1 MYDTLKCFCF
11 LAAKRMSRINAV
23 IRDRE
28 RLLEQLRQLH
38 EAIQRAVVAST
49 ERAAPGALA
58 AVVADDVEGDT
69 IYALDRISE
78 EYLVDWFARAVAP
91 ERPLLLVAEGL
102 PDSGHG
108 PGMLVLPRGIS
119 ADEAE
124 VRILM
129 DPIDGT
135 RGLMFQ
141 KRSAWILTGVAPN
154 RGPDTSLR
162 DIELAVQTEIPL
174 VKQHLADTLWA
185 IRGEGFGAERYN
197 RLTGERT
204 PLALHP
210 DATPTIAHHFA
221 TVARFVPGARVE
233 LSAIDEEI
241 MRAALGP
248 VKRGETQSFEDQY
261 ISSGGQLYGLI
272 AGQDAFVADLRP
284 IVEALLAREGRAL
297 GLACHPYDLATSLIA
312 EEASVLLTDGH
323 GNSLDAPLDTRT
335 DVAWVGYANAAIR
348 AQVEPGLLAA
358 LARRGLM

>member
-1 MYDTLKCFCF
+1 M
-11 LAAKRMSRINAV
+11 
-23 IRDRE
+23 IRDQD
-28 RLLEQLRQLH
+28 RLLQQLRQLH
-38 EAIQRAVVAST
+38 TAIQRAAVAAM

-58 AVVADDVEGDT
+58 TVVADDDEGDT

-78 EYLVDWFARAVAP
+78 DYLVDWFAREIAP
-91 ERPLLLVAEGL
+91 ERPMLLVAEGL
-102 PDSGHG
+102 PDRGIG
-108 PGMLVLPRGIS
+108 PGMLALPQGIS

-124 VRILM
+124 VRILV
-129 DPIDGT
+129 DPVDGT

-154 RGPDTSLR
+154 RGPQTRLS

-174 VKQHLADTLWA
+174 VKQHLADMLWA
-185 IRGEGFGAERYN
+185 LRGQGFSAERYN

-204 PLALHP
+204 LLVLQP
-210 DATPTIAHHFA
+210 DATTTIAHHFA

-241 MRAALGP
+241 MQAALGP

-261 ISSGGQLYGLI
+261 ICSGGQLYGLI
-272 AGQDAFVADLRP
+272 AGHDAFVADLRP
-284 IVEALLAREGRAL
+284 LVETLLVREGRAL
-297 GLACHPYDLATSLIA
+297 GLACHPYDLATALIA
-312 EEASVLLTDGH
+312 EEAGVLLTDGH
-323 GNSLDAPLDTRT
+323 GNPLNAPLDTRP

-358 LARRGLM
+358 LARRGLL

>member
-1 MYDTLKCFCF
+1 M
-11 LAAKRMSRINAV
+11 

-38 EAIQRAVVAST
+38 TDIQRAVVAST

-58 AVVADDVEGDT
+58 TVVADDANDDT
-69 IYALDRISE
+69 MYALDRISE
-78 EYLVDWFARAVAP
+78 DYLIDWFAREIAP

-102 PDSGHG
+102 PDGDDG
-108 PGMLVLPRGIS
+108 PGMLALPQGIS

-154 RGPDTSLR
+154 LGPQTRLR

-185 IRGEGFGAERYN
+185 IRGEGASAERFN
-197 RLTGERT
+197 RLTGERA
-204 PLALHP
+204 PLTLHP
-210 DATPTIAHHFA
+210 DTATSVAHHFA

-233 LSAIDEEI
+233 LSEIDEEI

-248 VKRGETQSFEDQY
+248 VQRGKSQSFEDQY

-272 AGQDAFVADLRP
+272 AGQDAFVADVRP
-284 IVEALLAREGRAL
+284 LIEPLLARDGRAL
-297 GLACHPYDLATSLIA
+297 GIACHPYDLATSLIA
-312 EEASVLLTDGH
+312 EEAGVLLTDGR
-323 GNSLDAPLDTRT
+323 GNALDAPLDIRSE
-335 DVAWVGYANAAIR
+335 VAWVGYANAHIR
-348 AQVEPGLLAA
+348 AQIEPGLLAA
-358 LARRGLM
+358 LARRGLL

>member
-1 MYDTLKCFCF
+1 MRPRRF
-11 LAAKRMSRINAV
+11 AV

-38 EAIQRAVVAST
+38 TDIQRAVVAST
-49 ERAAPGALA
+49 ERSAPSALA
-58 AVVADDVEGDT
+58 VVVADDADDDT

-78 EYLVDWFARAVAP
+78 DYLVDWFAREIAP

-102 PDSGHG
+102 PDSGDG
-108 PGMLVLPRGIS
+108 PGMLALPHGID

-154 RGPDTSLR
+154 RGPETRLR

-174 VKQHLADTLWA
+174 VKQHLADMLWA
-185 IRGEGFGAERYN
+185 VRGVGAAAVRYN
-197 RLTGERT
+197 RVTGECT
-204 PLALHP
+204 PLMLHP
-210 DATPTIAHHFA
+210 DTTESIVHRFA

-248 VKRGETQSFEDQY
+248 IQPGKALSFEDQY
-261 ISSGGQLYGLI
+261 ISTGGQLYGLI
-272 AGQDAFVADLRP
+272 AGHDAFVADLRP
-284 IVEALLAREGRAL
+284 MIEPLLAREGRAF
-297 GLACHPYDLATSLIA
+297 GLACHPYDLATALIA
-312 EEASVLLTDGH
+312 EEAGVLLSDGH
-323 GNSLDAPLDTRT
+323 GNPLDAPLDTRS
-335 DVAWVGYANAAIR
+335 DVAWVGYANAHIR
-348 AQVEPGLLAA
+348 AQMEPGLLAA
-358 LARRGLM
+358 LARRGLL

>member
-1 MYDTLKCFCF
+1 M
-11 LAAKRMSRINAV
+11 

-28 RLLEQLRQLH
+28 RLLEQLRELH
-38 EAIQRAVVAST
+38 SAIQRAVVAST
-49 ERAAPGALA
+49 ERAEPGALA
-58 AVVADDVEGDT
+58 AVVADEGSDDT

-78 EYLVDWFARAVAP
+78 DYLVDWFEREVAP

-102 PDSGHG
+102 PNCGYG
-108 PGMLVLPRGIS
+108 PGTLPLPRGIG

-124 VRILM
+124 VRILI

-154 RGPDTSLR
+154 RGAGTRLR
-162 DIELAVQTEIPL
+162 DIELALQTEVPL

-185 IRGEGFGAERYN
+185 VRGEGATAERYN
-197 RLTGERT
+197 RITGART
-204 PLALHP
+204 PLKLQP
-210 DATPTIAHHFA
+210 DTATSIAHRFA

-248 VKRGETQSFEDQY
+248 VEMGKSQSFEDQY
-261 ISSGGQLYGLI
+261 TCSGGQLYGLI
-272 AGQDAFVADLRP
+272 AGHDAFVADLRP
-284 IVEALLAREGRAL
+284 LIEPLLAREGRAL
-297 GLACHPYDLATSLIA
+297 GIACHPYDLATSLIA
-312 EEASVLLTDGH
+312 EEVGVLLTDGR
-323 GNSLDAPLDTRT
+323 GQPLDAPLDTRAA
-335 DVAWVGYANAAIR
+335 VAWVGYANAAIR

-358 LARRGLM
+358 LARRGLV

>member
-1 MYDTLKCFCF
+1 M
-11 LAAKRMSRINAV
+11 

-38 EAIQRAVVAST
+38 AAIQRAVVAST

-58 AVVADDVEGDT
+58 RVVADNAEDDT
-69 IYALDRISE
+69 MYALDRISE
-78 EYLVDWFARAVAP
+78 DQLIDWFAREIAP

-102 PDSGHG
+102 PDGGEG
-108 PGMLVLPRGIS
+108 PGMLALPRGIS
-119 ADEAE
+119 AEEAE

-154 RGPDTSLR
+154 HGPQTRLR

-185 IRGEGFGAERYN
+185 VRSEGAAAERFN
-197 RLTGERT
+197 RITGERM
-204 PLALHP
+204 PLALQP
-210 DATPTIAHHFA
+210 NTTTSIAHHFA
-221 TVARFVPGARVE
+221 SVARFVPGARVE

-248 VKRGETQSFEDQY
+248 VQRGKSQSFEDQY

-272 AGQDAFVADLRP
+272 TGQDAFVADLRP
-284 IVEALLAREGRAL
+284 LIEPLLAREGQEL
-297 GLACHPYDLATSLIA
+297 GIACHPYDLATALIA
-312 EEASVLLTDGH
+312 EEAGVLLSDGR
-323 GNSLDAPLDTRT
+323 GNPLDAPLDIRS
-335 DVAWVGYANAAIR
+335 DVAWVGYANAHIR
-348 AQVEPGLLAA
+348 AQIEPALRAA
-358 LARRGLM
+358 LARRGLL

>member
-1 MYDTLKCFCF
+1 M
-11 LAAKRMSRINAV
+11 

-28 RLLEQLRQLH
+28 RLLDQLRQLH
-38 EAIQRAVVAST
+38 TDIQRAVVAST

-58 AVVADDVEGDT
+58 TVVADDADDDT
-69 IYALDRISE
+69 MYALDRVSE
-78 EYLVDWFARAVAP
+78 DYLIDWFAREIAP

-102 PDSGHG
+102 PDGDDG
-108 PGMLVLPRGIS
+108 PGMLALPRGIS
-119 ADEAE
+119 ADDAE

-154 RGPDTSLR
+154 LGPQTRLR

-185 IRGEGFGAERYN
+185 IRGQGASAERFN
-197 RLTGERT
+197 RLTGERA
-204 PLALHP
+204 LVALHP
-210 DATPTIAHHFA
+210 DTATSIAHHFA

-248 VKRGETQSFEDQY
+248 VQRGKSQSFEDQY

-272 AGQDAFVADLRP
+272 AGQDAFVADVRP
-284 IVEALLAREGRAL
+284 LIEPLLARDGRAL
-297 GLACHPYDLATSLIA
+297 GIACHPNDLATSLIA
-312 EEASVLLTDGH
+312 EEAGVLLTDGR
-323 GNSLDAPLDTRT
+323 GNALDAPLDIRT
-335 DVAWVGYANAAIR
+335 EVAWVGYANAHIR
-348 AQVEPGLLAA
+348 AQIEPGLLAA
-358 LARRGLM
+358 LARRGLL

>member
-1 MYDTLKCFCF
+1 M
-11 LAAKRMSRINAV
+11 IH
-23 IRDRE
+23 DRE
-28 RLLEQLRQLH
+28 RLLGQLRQLH
-38 EAIQRAVVAST
+38 GAIQRAVVAAM

-58 AVVADDVEGDT
+58 EVVADADESDT

-78 EYLVDWFARAVAP
+78 EYLVDWFAREVAP

-108 PGMLVLPRGIS
+108 PGMLALPRGIS

-124 VRILM
+124 VRILV

-154 RGPDTSLR
+154 HGSRTSLS

-210 DATPTIAHHFA
+210 DTTTTIAHHFA

-241 MRAALGP
+241 MQAALGP

-261 ISSGGQLYGLI
+261 ICSGGQLYGLI
-272 AGQDAFVADLRP
+272 AGYDAFVADLRP
-284 IVEALLAREGRAL
+284 VVETLLAREDRAL
-297 GLACHPYDLATSLIA
+297 GLACHPYDLATALIA
-312 EEASVLLTDGH
+312 EEAGVLLTDGR

-348 AQVEPGLLAA
+348 AQIEPGLLAA
-358 LARRGLM
+358 LARRGLL

>member
-1 MYDTLKCFCF
+1 M
-11 LAAKRMSRINAV
+11 

-28 RLLEQLRQLH
+28 RLLEQLRDLH
-38 EAIQRAVVAST
+38 SAIQRAVVASA

-58 AVVADDVEGDT
+58 EVVADDGDDDT

-78 EYLVDWFARAVAP
+78 EYLVDWFEREVAP

-102 PDSGHG
+102 PDSGFG
-108 PGMLVLPRGIS
+108 PGMLPLPRGIS

-124 VRILM
+124 LRILI

-154 RGPDTSLR
+154 RSPATHLR
-162 DIELAVQTEIPL
+162 DIELALQTEIPL

-185 IRGEGFGAERYN
+185 IRGEGFWAERYN
-197 RLTGERT
+197 RVTGERT

-210 DATPTIAHHFA
+210 DMTTSIAHHFA

-233 LSAIDEEI
+233 LSAIDEEV
-241 MRAALGP
+241 MRAALGS
-248 VKRGETQSFEDQY
+248 VEAGKSQSFEDQY

-272 AGQDAFVADLRP
+272 AGHDAFVADVRP
-284 IVEALLAREGRAL
+284 LIEPLLAR
-297 GLACHPYDLATSLIA
+297 D
-312 EEASVLLTDGH
+312 
-323 GNSLDAPLDTRT
+323 
-335 DVAWVGYANAAIR
+335 
-348 AQVEPGLLAA
+348 
-358 LARRGLM
+358 

>member
-1 MYDTLKCFCF
+1 M
-11 LAAKRMSRINAV
+11 

-28 RLLEQLRQLH
+28 RLLEHLRQLH
-38 EAIQRAVVAST
+38 EAIQRAVVTAT

-58 AVVADDVEGDT
+58 AVVADTDDSDT

-78 EYLVDWFARAVAP
+78 DYLVDWFAREVAP
-91 ERPLLLVAEGL
+91 ERRLLLVAEGL
-102 PDSGHG
+102 PDSGNG
-108 PGMLVLPRGIS
+108 PGMLALPRGIS

-154 RGPDTSLR
+154 RGPHTSLS
-162 DIELAVQTEIPL
+162 DVEVAVQTEIPL

-185 IRGEGFGAERYN
+185 VRGEGFHAERFN

-210 DATPTIAHHFA
+210 DTITTIAHHFA

-241 MRAALGP
+241 MLAALGP

-284 IVEALLAREGRAL
+284 VVETLLAREGRAL

-312 EEASVLLTDGH
+312 EEAGVLLADGR
-323 GNSLDAPLDTRT
+323 GNPLDALLDTRT

-358 LARRGLM
+358 LARRGLL